1 MNTFLKTIRRTVH
14 VTVAITAMSSAAA
27 TWAQQKEVTIAYQA
41 INGPFIAAIDSGD
54 IEKSTGYKINW
65 RKFDSGAK
73 VATGLASGDV
83 QVAVIGSS
91 PFTAAVSRGV
101 DVQLFWLQDDINE
114 AEAMIV
120 RNGAGINKPGDL
132 KGKKIGVPFASTTHF
147 HTMFFL
153 ELSGIKPADVKL
165 LNLQPNQISAAWER
179 GDIDA
184 AYVWDPALAKLKQSG
199 KVMITSGELSKK
211 GKATFDGM
219 AVDRKWG
226 EANADFMAKFVK
238 IAAAADANY
247 KSNPA
252 AWTVDSKQVKANVK
266 LTGANAKEVA
276 PSVALYGYPSIQE
289 QASVTWL
296 GGGANGGVAKA
307 LKATAEFLK
316 GEGKIDA
323 VAADYGKYVTPKYAE
338 AAMKLK

>member
-1 MNTFLKTIRRTVH
+1 MNNYINTFKRVVGSTLALGI
-14 VTVAITAMSSAAA
+14 MAASGG

-41 INGPFIAAIDSGD
+41 INGPFISVIDSGD
-54 IEKSTGYKINW
+54 IEKATGYKINW

-91 PFTAAVSRGV
+91 PLAAAVSRGV
-101 DVQLFWLQDDINE
+101 DVQLFWVLDDINE
-114 AEAMIV
+114 AEALLV
-120 RNGAGINKPGDL
+120 RNGAGINKPSDL

-147 HTMFFL
+147 HTMYFL
-153 ELSGIKPADVKL
+153 ELSGIKPSEVKL

-184 AYVWDPALAKLKQSG
+184 AYVWDPALSKLKQSG

-211 GKATFDGM
+211 GKATFDGV

-226 EANADFMAKFVK
+226 EANTDFMTKFVK
-238 IAAAADANY
+238 ITAAADAAY
-247 KSNPA
+247 RANPA

-266 LTGANAKEVA
+266 LTGAEAKDVA

-289 QASVTWL
+289 QVSPAWL

-307 LKATAEFLK
+307 IKATAEFLK
-316 GEGKIDA
+316 SEGKIDA

-338 AAMKLK
+338 AAMQLK

>member
-1 MNTFLKTIRRTVH
+1 MTNYINTFKH
-14 VTVAITAMSSAAA
+14 VVGSTLVLGIMAASGG

-41 INGPFIAAIDSGD
+41 INGPFISVIDSGD
-54 IEKSTGYKINW
+54 IEKATGYKINW

-91 PFTAAVSRGV
+91 PFAAAVSRGV
-101 DVQLFWLQDDINE
+101 DAQLFWLQDDINE

-120 RNGAGINKPGDL
+120 RNGAGINKPADL

-153 ELSGIKPADVKL
+153 ELSGIKPSEVKL

-226 EANADFMAKFVK
+226 EANADFMTKFVK
-238 IAAAADANY
+238 IAAAADADY
-247 KSNPA
+247 KANPA
-252 AWTVDSKQVKANVK
+252 AWTVDSRQVKANVK
-266 LTGANAKEVA
+266 LTGADAKEVA
-276 PSVALYGYPSIQE
+276 PSVALYGYPTIQE
-289 QASVTWL
+289 QASATWL

>member
-1 MNTFLKTIRRTVH
+1 MNNYINSFKRVVGTTLALGI
-14 VTVAITAMSSAAA
+14 IAASGA

-41 INGPFIAAIDSGD
+41 INGPFISVIDSGD
-54 IEKSTGYKINW
+54 IEKATGYKINW

-91 PFTAAVSRGV
+91 PLAAAVSRGV
-101 DVQLFWLQDDINE
+101 DVQLFWVLDDINE
-114 AEAMIV
+114 AEALLV
-120 RNGAGINKPGDL
+120 RNGTGINKPADL

-147 HTMFFL
+147 HTMYFL
-153 ELSGIKPADVKL
+153 ELSGIKPSEVKL

-184 AYVWDPALAKLKQSG
+184 AYVWDPALSKLKQSG
-199 KVMITSGELSKK
+199 KVMVTSGELSKK
-211 GKATFDGM
+211 GKATFDGV

-226 EANADFMAKFVK
+226 EANADFMVKFVK
-238 IAAAADANY
+238 ITAAADAAY
-247 KSNPA
+247 KANSA
-252 AWTVDSKQVKANVK
+252 AWTVDSKQVKANAK
-266 LTGANAKEVA
+266 LTGADAKDVA

-289 QASVTWL
+289 QVSPAWL

-307 LKATAEFLK
+307 IKATAEFLK

-338 AAMKLK
+338 AAMQLK

>member
-1 MNTFLKTIRRTVH
+1 MATYTNTIKRLVGSTLLLGIM
-14 VTVAITAMSSAAA
+14 ATASGA
-27 TWAQQKEVTIAYQA
+27 WAQQKEVTIAYQA

-54 IEKSTGYKINW
+54 IEKTTGYKINW

-73 VATGLASGDV
+73 VATGMASGDV

-91 PFTAAVSRGV
+91 PFAAAVSRGV
-101 DVQLFWLQDDINE
+101 DMQLFWLQDDINE
-114 AEAMIV
+114 AEAMVV
-120 RNGAGINKPGDL
+120 RNGAGINKPADL
-132 KGKKIGVPFASTTHF
+132 KGKNIGVPFASTTHF

-238 IAAAADANY
+238 IAAAADADY
-247 KSNPA
+247 KKNPA
-252 AWTVDSKQVKANVK
+252 AWTIDSKQVKANVK
-266 LTGANAKEVA
+266 LTGADAKDVA
-276 PSVALYGYPSIQE
+276 PSVALYGYPTIHE
-289 QASVTWL
+289 QASANWL
-296 GGGANGGVAKA
+296 GGGANGGVARA

-316 GEGKIDA
+316 GEGKIDV
-323 VAADYGKYVTPKYAE
+323 VAPDYGKYVTPKYAE